1 MIQYVFHPTFLQPF
15 LTHSLSAVFLQL
27 STRFT
32 QTHAS
37 LHFNECWC
45 NRGSDELAVNQG
57 LVNVNELPIVGV
69 GKVGVRERAR
79 ERRVFVCLSL
89 VVATALENA
98 TSTGQLAQPKHTY
111 FVPCDWTLTKL
122 T

>member
-1 MIQYVFHPTFLQPF
+1 MHSSSSTFLR
-15 LTHSLSAVFLQL
+15 L

-37 LHFNECWC
+37 LRFNECWC

-69 GKVGVRERAR
+69 GKVGVRER
-79 ERRVFVCLSL
+79 ERCVFVCLSL

-98 TSTGQLAQPKHTY
+98 TSTG
-111 FVPCDWTLTKL
+111 
-122 T
+122 